1 MKKSMT
7 LAKFLIFVGIPMIP
21 LVVFWFIPMVVSLWL
36 SFTDWDYISP
46 EFNVVGLDNYTTLLT
61 SSDFYQA
68 LNNTIVFTLF
78 TIIPTLTLGLFMALL
93 LHRKLKGSTIFR
105 AMLFSPWITP
115 MVAMSIVWTW
125 IFEPDLGLL
134 NEMLGW
140 FNLPQPAWL
149 QSSQFAIWA
158 IIIVTVWKNAGW
170 AMIFYSEALQRIP
183 KDLYEVSSLEGSSA
197 WQKLRTITLPMVSPT
212 TLFLS
217 IVTTVD
223 ALQAYDQIQVM
234 TQGGPSGSTRTLLYY
249 YYQLA
254 FEQFNMGQA
263 TAVATLLVAFTGLIS
278 ALQFKLSKKW
288 VHY

>member
-1 MKKSMT
+1 MKRSVSVVK
-7 LAKFLIFVGIPMIP
+7 LLVFVGIPMIP
-21 LVVFWFIPMVVSLWL
+21 LIVFWFVPMAVSLWL
-36 SFTDWDYISP
+36 SLTDWDYISP
-46 EFNVVGLDNYTTLLT
+46 SYNMVGLDNYTTLLT
-61 SSDFYQA
+61 SGAFYQA
-68 LNNTIVFTLF
+68 LNNTFVFTIM
-78 TIIPTLTLGLFMALL
+78 TIIPTLVIGLLLALL
-93 LHRKLKGSTIFR
+93 LNRKLKGSTIFR
-105 AMLFSPWITP
+105 AFLFSPWITP

-125 IFEPDLGLL
+125 IFEPDLGLM
-134 NEMLGW
+134 NELLGW
-140 FNLPQPAWL
+140 LNLPQPAWL

-183 KDLYEVSSLEGSSA
+183 KDLYEVSHLEDTTA
-197 WQKLRTITLPMVSPT
+197 WQRLRTITLPMVSPT

-217 IVTTVD
+217 IITTVD

-263 TAVATLLVAFTGLIS
+263 TAVATLLVAITGLIS
-278 ALQFKLSKKW
+278 ALQFRLTKKY

>member
-1 MKKSMT
+1 MKQSINFTK
-7 LAKFLIFVGIPMIP
+7 LLVFVGIPMLP
-21 LVVFWFIPMVVSLWL
+21 LVVFWFVPMAVSLWL

-46 EFNVVGLDNYTTLLT
+46 SYSVVGLDNYTSLLT

-68 LNNTIVFTLF
+68 LNNTFLFTVM
-78 TIIPTLTLGLFMALL
+78 TIIPTLILGLLMALL
-93 LHRKLKGSTIFR
+93 LHRKLKGSTLFR
-105 AMLFSPWITP
+105 AFLFSPWITP

-134 NEMLGW
+134 NEILGW
-140 FNLPQPAWL
+140 LNLPQPAWL
-149 QSSQFAIWA
+149 QSSTFAIWA

-183 KDLYEVSSLEGSSA
+183 RDLYEVSQLEDTSA
-197 WQKLRTITLPMVSPT
+197 WQRFVTITLPMVSPT

-217 IVTTVD
+217 IITTVD

-263 TAVATLLVAFTGLIS
+263 TAVATLLVAITGIIS
-278 ALQFKLSKKW
+278 ALQFRLTKKY

>member
-1 MKKSMT
+1 MT